1 VLISDIYPAG
11 EKPIP
16 GVDANTIIERVR
28 EHGQVMVEHV
38 PSFEDMV
45 ARVAGATRP
54 GDVVLTMGA
63 GDIYTVGDL
72 MLAALAAEAPERK
85 G

>member
-1 VLISDIYPAG
+1 
-11 EKPIP
+11 
-16 GVDANTIIERVR
+16 
-28 EHGQVMVEHV
+28 MVEHV

-45 ARVAGATRP
+45 ARVAGAARP